1 MPDAPSP
8 SADSAAGGAPL
19 TSKARAALRAEG
31 HALKP
36 LLHVGK
42 EGVTDAARRA
52 LDQAFARRELVKL
65 RVLEMAPETA
75 RDTAE
80 ALASGPDT
88 QVVQVAGRN
97 ALLYR
102 PQPPAA
108 PARAPAPTRRR
119 NAPR

>member
-1 MPDAPSP
+1 MPDAPP
-8 SADSAAGGAPL
+8 SADRL
-19 TSKARAALRAEG
+19 TSKARAALRAQG

-52 LDQAFARRELVKL
+52 LDQAFAHRELVKL
-65 RVLEMAPETA
+65 RVLETAPASA
-75 RDTAE
+75 RETAE
-80 ALASGPDT
+80 ALAAAPET

-102 PQPPAA
+102 PQPE
-108 PARAPAPTRRR
+108 APAPPAPKARRGR
-119 NAPR
+119 RDAQ

>member
-1 MPDAPSP
+1 MPDASP
-8 SADSAAGGAPL
+8 SSADRL

-42 EGVTDAARRA
+42 EGVTEAGRRA
-52 LDQAFARRELVKL
+52 LDQAFARRELVKV
-65 RVLEMAPETA
+65 RVLETAPQPA
-75 RDTAE
+75 RETAE
-80 ALASGPDT
+80 ALAAAPGT

-102 PQPPAA
+102 PQPDDA
-108 PARAPAPTRRR
+108 P
-119 NAPR
+119 